1 MTNQNISD
9 AVTHAVVSN
18 NRILQLVS
26 SNILNRHLSFIL
38 HLKKFK
44 QTCFN
49 VFRQISYI
57 SPKRKVSILKRISLL
72 LECIS
77 KATKRIDLYYQVR
90 FFYAV
95 LPKQDTSYVICY
107 NGEDGDGGEGG
118 CSLFTLSYQI
128 DAWISCV

>member
-26 SNILNRHLSFIL
+26 SNILNCHVSFIL

-57 SPKRKVSILKRISLL
+57 PPKRKVSILKRISLL

-77 KATKRIDLYYQVR
+77 KANRSLLPNA
-90 FFYAV
+90 FFYSV
-95 LPKQDTSYVICY
+95 LPKQETFYVICY
-107 NGEDGDGGEGG
+107 NREDGDGEGV
-118 CSLFTLSYQI
+118 FTLSYQI
-128 DAWISCV
+128 DAWISWV